1 MKHNHN
7 WKENFLFEGLDKAQL
22 ARIEPLVYKVEFGES
37 DQIMQEGEEGT
48 FVFIISEGSAVVYK
62 NELKLTELFPGDLV
76 GLMAL
81 IDTKPRSASV
91 MAGEQGV
98 KGFSINRE
106 AFWQILKDRQ
116 DAIASMILMNY
127 LKYQQDTV
135 RNTNEFSLNEARMR
149 LEVEKKR
156 VLSGKFFAQM
166 VLGQVVFTFCQGFLY
181 EKAHNVE
188 STYISFMVLAV
199 YSIWSGFFVWQSGL
213 ARELFGL
220 TMKNFVPALK
230 LMIPATLGFAA
241 MLIVLK
247 WGMITFF
254 PERFGRNLIDFYHQP
269 SVESTSVL
277 VIVFLYIIH
286 ATFQEFIARACI
298 QGGLQQF
305 IDGKRSALYSIVLA
319 TLMFSSFHLMI
330 DLNFAL
336 ITIVPS
342 MFWGYLF
349 SRHKSLPAVAIS
361 HIIIG
366 ILALFVLNIAG

>member
-1 MKHNHN
+1 MREGEHGT
-7 WKENFLFEGLDKAQL
+7 FLFILTA
-22 ARIEPLVYKVEFGES
+22 
-37 DQIMQEGEEGT
+37 
-48 FVFIISEGSAVVYK
+48 GSAQVIK
-62 NELKLTELFPGDLV
+62 DDLRLSELFPGDLA
-76 GLMAL
+76 GLMAI
-81 IDTKPRSASV
+81 IDDKPRSATV
-91 MAGEQGV
+91 IAGENGSR
-98 KGFSINRE
+98 GYGLTSA
-106 AFWQILKDRQ
+106 AFHKLMHADKDS
-116 DAIASMILMNY
+116 IASTMLLNY

-135 RNTNEFSLNEARMR
+135 RNTNELTLNEARLR

-156 VLSGKFFAQM
+156 VLSGRFFAQM
-166 VLGQVVFTFCQGFLY
+166 VLGQVIFTFCQGFLY

-188 STYISFMVLAV
+188 STYISFMVLGV

-213 ARELFGL
+213 SRDLFGL
-220 TMKNFVPALK
+220 TMKNFVPALR
-230 LMIPATLGFAA
+230 LMIPATLGFAVI
-241 MLIVLK
+241 LFVLK
-247 WGMITFF
+247 WVMITFF
-254 PERFGRNLIDFYHQP
+254 PERFGVNLIDFYHQP
-269 SVESTSVL
+269 AGESTSVL
-277 VIVFLYIIH
+277 VILFLYTIH

-305 IDGKRSALYSIVLA
+305 IDGKRNALYSIVLA

-349 SRHKSLPAVAIS
+349 SKHKSLPAVAIS